1 MEKMNYR
8 TLLMIIFAF
17 SLVITA
23 SDLTAQVYK
32 TVDKDGNVTYTDK
45 PPADGSRPMELPPI
59 SVIEAPEF
67 DAAPNSATSDPLVEV
82 EEEVPL
88 RTLRRD
94 YEGFAITSP
103 LQEESLWG
111 PDGPISV
118 AWNSPAALAE
128 GMQVT
133 IYLNGKKQATTTQQ
147 VIVVSGLPRGE
158 HIVTAELR
166 DSKNRVIATA
176 APLTFFVRQPG
187 LGLGIGIRNRPGVS
201 PHVGG

>member
-8 TLLMIIFAF
+8 TLLMILFAF

-23 SDLTAQVYK
+23 SELTAQVYK
-32 TVDKDGNVTYTDK
+32 VVDKDGNVTFTDK
-45 PPADGSRPMELPPI
+45 PPPDGSKPMELPPL
-59 SVIEAPEF
+59 SVIEAPSF
-67 DAAPNSATSDPLVEV
+67 DAAPSAATSDPLVEV

-94 YEGFAITSP
+94 YEGFSIVSP

-118 AWNSPAALAE
+118 AWNSPSALQE

-133 IYLNGKKQATTTQQ
+133 VYLNGKKQTTTTQQ
-147 VIVVSGLPRGE
+147 MVVVAGLPRGE
-158 HIVTAELR
+158 HIITAEIK
-166 DSKNRVIATA
+166 DSKNRIVATA
-176 APLTFFVRQPG
+176 APITFYVRQPG
-187 LGLGIGIRNRPGVS
+187 LGLHLRNRPGVS